1 VFLYRALA
9 APDQYVDV
17 GIGVRGWGLAGG
29 ISLNEGL
36 LPALNVS
43 NGLSWAD
50 PLLAARYHRDLG
62 DGFSLTAYGD
72 VGGFGLG
79 AHLDWQLI
87 GTIDYAVASG
97 VDLHAGFRSLNFNY
111 GAPRADFNFNM
122 NGPIIA
128 ATIRF

>member
-1 VFLYRALA
+1 MFLYRALA

-87 GTIDYAVASG
+87 GTIDYALSSG

-111 GAPRADFNFNM
+111 GAARADFNFNM

-128 ATIRF
+128 ATVHF